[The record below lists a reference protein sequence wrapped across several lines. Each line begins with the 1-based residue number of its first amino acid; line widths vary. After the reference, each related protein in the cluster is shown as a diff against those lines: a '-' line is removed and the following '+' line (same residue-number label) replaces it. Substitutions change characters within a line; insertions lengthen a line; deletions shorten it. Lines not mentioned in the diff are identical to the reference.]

1 MGRDFKRLGASED
14 RWNSES
20 IRKFVGTPW
29 EPVPGRAEDSIP
41 VRVRVSEEGESI
53 MPNPDTLGT
62 PKLDIK
68 RRARITRE
76 DIVRVGYT
84 INCPGCKAISRYA
97 PAQNH
102 TELCRARVEAALISE
117 GGTRAKKVAEG
128 RERYTPAV
136 PLAKRQQV
144 FAESE
149 SSAPPESPE
158 PGVPHSRKRQAED
171 VEHNSQ
177 EKHVKH
183 MHSKRERP

>member
-20 IRKFVGTPW
+20 ISKFSGTPW
-29 EPVPGRAEDSIP
+29 EPVPGRTEDSIP

-76 DIVRVGYT
+76 DIIRVGFT
-84 INCPGCKAISRYA
+84 INCPGCKAISRNA

-102 TELCRARVEAALISE
+102 IELCRARVEAALINK
-117 GGTRAKKVAEG
+117 GGIRAKKVAEG
-128 RERYTPAV
+128 RERYTPAT
-136 PLAKRQQV
+136 PPAKRQQV
-144 FAESE
+144 PAESE
-149 SSAPPESPE
+149 SSVLPE
-158 PGVPHSRKRQAED
+158 PSEPG
-171 VEHNSQ
+171 
-177 EKHVKH
+177 
-183 MHSKRERP
+183 